1 MGSHLDEKVLEW
13 AKTYSAVYVVSGV
26 VLDANND
33 GQRDPDDAYSRWTKG
48 RGTTAVPSHFF
59 KVVSYCS
66 DPDTSNTSS
75 CPVEQ
80 LKSVAFLSINSKE
93 PVPEEKRD
101 TYIEE
106 RLTTVREVE
115 TITGISFFPHLS
127 ITDQNT
133 LALRI
138 VTSLQEI

>member
-1 MGSHLDEKVLEW
+1 MYSVYMHCICAGPPTYGSFM
-13 AKTYSAVYVVSGV
+13 
-26 VLDANND
+26 
-33 GQRDPDDAYSRWTKG
+33 RF
-48 RGTTAVPSHFF
+48 PSLL
-59 KVVSYCS
+59 
-66 DPDTSNTSS
+66 
-75 CPVEQ
+75 Q
-80 LKSVAFLSINSKE
+80 
-93 PVPEEKRD
+93 EKRD